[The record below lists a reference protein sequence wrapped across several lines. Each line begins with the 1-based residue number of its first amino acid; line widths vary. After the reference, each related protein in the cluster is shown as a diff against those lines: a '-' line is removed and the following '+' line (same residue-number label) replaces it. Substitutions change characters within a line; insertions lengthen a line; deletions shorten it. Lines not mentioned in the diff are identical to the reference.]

1 MYNQF
6 MNRDQSKDFGTVG
19 ARLDALNTQ
28 QEERLARRRGQML
41 QLPYVDLFAFP
52 FESGILEMVPKPVAQ
67 AAGAA
72 LFYKRGNDV
81 KIGVVNPQNKTF
93 VDLLNTLKGRF
104 GVAPQVYIISHH
116 SLKIALGRYRRDAEY
131 VPVEADLLIV
141 PEEQLKEFAQA
152 MDSFEALGDKIS
164 TIPAS
169 QLLGPMMAGA
179 VQMRASDIHIE
190 PKRDEARLRYRVDG
204 VLQDVASFGLD
215 GWRQLLSRIKVLS
228 NLKINVHVVPQE
240 GSFMMHIGK
249 VKYDIR
255 VSILPGG
262 TGEYIVLRLLSRKEG
277 VMELK
282 DLGMKTKDIALVKEV
297 LKEST
302 GMILSA
308 GPTGSGKTTTIAA
321 CLKEV
326 NRPELKIITLED
338 PIEYRVPGIEQ
349 TEIDS
354 DSGYTFAVGLR
365 SILRQD
371 PDVIFVGEMRD
382 EETVETSIHAA
393 MTGHLVFSTIHSN
406 DALGVLLRLT
416 GMGVMPYVL
425 APAVNLIIAQR
436 LVRVVCRGCAE
447 SYKPD
452 RAVREHISDVMEGV
466 SKDVF
471 SPAKLMEPELVF
483 YKAKGCKEC
492 GQTGYRGRV
501 GVFELLRVKGEVEEM
516 ILREEEMMA
525 IEEAAM
531 QKGMTTI
538 AQDAYLKVIEG
549 VTTIEEVERISEE

>member
-1 MYNQF
+1 
-6 MNRDQSKDFGTVG
+6 
-19 ARLDALNTQ
+19 
-28 QEERLARRRGQML
+28 
-41 QLPYVDLFAFP
+41 
-52 FESGILEMVPKPVAQ
+52 
-67 AAGAA
+67 
-72 LFYKRGNDV
+72 
-81 KIGVVNPQNKTF
+81 
-93 VDLLNTLKGRF
+93 
-104 GVAPQVYIISHH
+104 
-116 SLKIALGRYRRDAEY
+116 
-131 VPVEADLLIV
+131 
-141 PEEQLKEFAQA
+141 
-152 MDSFEALGDKIS
+152 
-164 TIPAS
+164 
-169 QLLGPMMAGA
+169 
-179 VQMRASDIHIE
+179 
-190 PKRDEARLRYRVDG
+190 
-204 VLQDVASFGLD
+204 
-215 GWRQLLSRIKVLS
+215 
-228 NLKINVHVVPQE
+228 
-240 GSFMMHIGK
+240 MMHIGK

>member
-1 MYNQF
+1 MKGY
-6 MNRDQSKDFGTVG
+6 GTVE

-28 QEERLARRRGQML
+28 QEERLARRRAQIL

-52 FESGILEMVPKPVAQ
+52 FESGILEMVPKIEAQ
-67 AAGAA
+67 KAGAV
-72 LFYKRGNDV
+72 LFYKRGNDIKV
-81 KIGVVNPQNKTF
+81 GTVNSQNKTF
-93 VDLLNTLKGRF
+93 GELLDKLKGRF
-104 GVAPQVYIISHH
+104 GFVPQVYIISHH
-116 SLKIALGRYRRDAEY
+116 SLKIALGRYRKDSEY
-131 VPVEADLLIV
+131 APIESDLLVV
-141 PEEQLKEFAQA
+141 PEELLQEFAQA
-152 MDSFEALGDKIS
+152 IDSFEALGDKIS
-164 TIPAS
+164 TVPAS

-179 VQMRASDIHIE
+179 VQMRASDVHIE
-190 PKRDEARLRYRVDG
+190 PKRNEALVRYRVDG
-204 VLQDVASFGLD
+204 VLQDVASFGLE

-240 GSFMMHIGK
+240 GSFMMHIGEI
-249 VKYDIR
+249 KYDIR

-282 DLGMKTKDIALVKEV
+282 DLGMKAKDIALVKEA

-382 EETVETSIHAA
+382 EETVEMSIHAA

-436 LVRVVCRGCAE
+436 LVRVVCRSCAE
-447 SYKPD
+447 TYKPD
-452 RAVREHISDVMEGV
+452 RVIREHIRDVLEGV
-466 SKDVF
+466 NKEQF
-471 SPAKLMEPELVF
+471 NPAKLMDPELVF

-501 GVFELLRVKGEVEEM
+501 GVFELLPVKGEVEEM

-525 IEEAAM
+525 IEEEAM
-531 QKGMTTI
+531 RKGMTTI

-549 VTTIEEVERISEE
+549 ITTVEEVERISEE

>member
-1 MYNQF
+1 MDGEQLKGY
-6 MNRDQSKDFGTVG
+6 GTVE

-28 QEERLARRRGQML
+28 QEERLARRRAQIL

-52 FESGILEMVPKPVAQ
+52 FESGILEMVPKIEAQ
-67 AAGAA
+67 KAGAV
-72 LFYKRGNDV
+72 LFYKRGNDIKV
-81 KIGVVNPQNKTF
+81 GTVNSQNKTF
-93 VDLLNTLKGRF
+93 GELLDKLKGRF
-104 GVAPQVYIISHH
+104 GFVPQVYIISHH
-116 SLKIALGRYRRDAEY
+116 SLKIALGRYRKDSEY
-131 VPVEADLLIV
+131 APIESDLLVV
-141 PEEQLKEFAQA
+141 PEELLQEFAQA
-152 MDSFEALGDKIS
+152 IDSFEALGDKIS
-164 TIPAS
+164 TVPAS

-179 VQMRASDIHIE
+179 VQMRASDVHIE
-190 PKRDEARLRYRVDG
+190 PKRNEALVRYRVDG
-204 VLQDVASFGLD
+204 VLQDVASFGLE

-240 GSFMMHIGK
+240 GSFMMHIGEI
-249 VKYDIR
+249 KYDIR

-282 DLGMKTKDIALVKEV
+282 DLGMKAKDIALVKEA

-382 EETVETSIHAA
+382 EETVEMSIHAA

-436 LVRVVCRGCAE
+436 LVRVVCRSCAE
-447 SYKPD
+447 TYKPD
-452 RAVREHISDVMEGV
+452 RVIREHIRDVLEGV
-466 SKDVF
+466 NKEQF
-471 SPAKLMEPELVF
+471 NPAKLMDPELVF

-501 GVFELLRVKGEVEEM
+501 GVFELLPVKGEVEEM

-525 IEEAAM
+525 IEEEAM
-531 QKGMTTI
+531 RKGMTTI

-549 VTTIEEVERISEE
+549 ITTVEEVERISEE